1 MESKSAKNI
10 CAFPNPPERNQ
21 GSKIKDETE
30 RGFKRSGLFQVHG
43 PYGRTKPI
51 RTPWFFDLEYALSTM
66 PDLKIISQHNLMS
79 KTKKSG
85 NSYYLP

>member
-10 CAFPNPPERNQ
+10 CAFPNPPERKQ
-21 GSKIKDETE
+21 GSRIKDETE

-51 RTPWFFDLEYALSTM
+51 RTP
-66 PDLKIISQHNLMS
+66 
-79 KTKKSG
+79 
-85 NSYYLP
+85 